1 MMTDADKKFK
11 QLLYNRNFVLFLLM
25 RSCNVIGVQIVTVAV
40 GWYVYQL
47 TRDPLDLRY
56 IGLAQFATSLD
67 LILVAG
73 YESLK

>member
-47 TRDPLDLRY
+47 TRDPLDL
-56 IGLAQFATSLD
+56 
-67 LILVAG
+67 
-73 YESLK
+73 